1 MALPQLDIQRLTAE
15 ERIELAEAL
24 WESLR
29 ESPDRIP
36 LTPAQA
42 QEIDRR
48 VAEYREDGQPGRP
61 WREALDEIRPAKG

>member
-1 MALPQLDIQRLTAE
+1 MALPQLDIERLTAE

-29 ESPDRIP
+29 ETPERVP
-36 LTPAQA
+36 LTPAQE
-42 QEIDRR
+42 QELDRR

-61 WREALDEIRPAKG
+61 WREVLDGFRPAKG